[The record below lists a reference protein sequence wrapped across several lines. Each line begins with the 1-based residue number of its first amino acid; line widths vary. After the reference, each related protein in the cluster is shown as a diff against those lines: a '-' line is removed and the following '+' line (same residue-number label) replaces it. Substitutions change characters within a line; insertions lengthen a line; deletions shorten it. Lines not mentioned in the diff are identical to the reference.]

1 MELNKLTPEEE
12 EVIVKK
18 GTEAPFS
25 GKYNEHFESGIYV
38 CRQCALPLYN
48 SKDKFKSSCGWP
60 SFDDELPAAVKR
72 IADPDGMRTEIT
84 CARCNAHL
92 GHVFRGERITPKNTR
107 HCVNSISM
115 EFVPKEKVES
125 EVIILGGG
133 CFWCTEAAF
142 SIVPGVLSV
151 DPGYAGGTVQNP
163 TYQQISEGN
172 SGHAEVVRVEYY
184 PKAVSLEKI
193 LDVFFTVHDPTQ
205 LNRQGDDIGT
215 QYRSVIFYTSKKQKT
230 AVKGYIEKIKED
242 YERPLTTE
250 VKKIDKFYK
259 AEDYHVDY
267 YRNNPEKGYCTF
279 VISPKIKKLKKKLDL
294 HA

>member
-38 CRQCALPLYN
+38 CRQCGVPLYN

-92 GHVFRGERITPKNTR
+92 GHVFKGEKETPKNIR

-115 EFVPKEKVES
+115 EFIPREKVES
-125 EVIILGGG
+125 ETIILGGG

-142 SIVPGVLSV
+142 SLVQGVLSV
-151 DPGYAGGTVQNP
+151 VSGYAGGTMENP
-163 TYQQISEGN
+163 TYQQVCEGN
-172 SGHAEVVRVEYY
+172 TGHAEVVSIEFY
-184 PKAVSLEKI
+184 PKAVSIEKI
-193 LDVFFTVHDPTQ
+193 LDVFFTLHDPTQ
-205 LNRQGDDIGT
+205 LNRQGEDVGT
-215 QYRSVIFYTSKKQKT
+215 QYRSIILYTSEKQK
-230 AVKGYIEKIKED
+230 AEVENYLDRIKDDFEK
-242 YERPLTTE
+242 PLTTE
-250 VKKIDKFYK
+250 VKKLEKFYK
-259 AEDYHVDY
+259 AEDYHKDY
-267 YRNNPEKGYCTF
+267 YKNNPEKGYCKL
-279 VISPKIKKLKKKLDL
+279 VISPKIKKVREKLER
-294 HA
+294 